1 MIKPLLEMSPPELV
15 GYVIGRRSRREFEHQ
30 ALSAK
35 RKLKKDSTSATITTL
50 ASAWSTSPAAL
61 RAALLELPSVKARLG
76 VK

>member
-1 MIKPLLEMSPPELV
+1 MIKPLLEMSPPGLV
-15 GYVIGRRSRREFEHQ
+15 EYVNTRRHQREVEHL

-76 VK
+76 K